1 MKIYSVTDAKAKF
14 SQVVE
19 SVLQGEEVIVTKMGK
34 PAVKI
39 SAYEPVTENKRLGLM
54 KGQASIPDD
63 FGDWDESEAKF
74 LGMME

>member
-14 SQVVE
+14 SQVIE

-39 SAYEPVTENKRLGLM
+39 SAYKPITDNQRLGLM
-54 KGQASIPDD
+54 KGKATIPDD
-63 FGDWDESEAKF
+63 FGEWDEEEAKI
-74 LGMME
+74 LGIID